1 MVSHPGTMAWEGC
14 ESRCSDEGSEVE
26 REEVRQHSGPF
37 QADKIPPHGLG
48 LGLMEF
54 FFETGVGIGEKSG
67 K

>member
-1 MVSHPGTMAWEGC
+1 MSPAGPM
-14 ESRCSDEGSEVE
+14 RGSEVE

-48 LGLMEF
+48 LGLIEF
-54 FFETGVGIGEKSG
+54 FFETGVGIRGKSG